1 MAGQVVTHVLLDFFG
16 TLVRYSPSRTE
27 QGYHA
32 SHTLAASMGARV
44 DYQGFLQA
52 WAAES
57 ALFDE
62 RSAVDDS
69 EFSME
74 EVGEAFLSR
83 ILRRDPDT
91 AEITAFVDEYV
102 REWNTAVVYPPGVA
116 GLMSALADRFR
127 LAVVT
132 NTHKADL
139 VPGHLSAM
147 GIAHHFDAVVTSVEV
162 GWRKPHP
169 AIYAEAL
176 LRLGATADT
185 VVFAG
190 DSYLADYLGPISA
203 GLTSFLIDPAEQHSI
218 PPDRRLRSLHDLPV
232 HLGVPYVRAQ
242 CNDRQR

>member
-1 MAGQVVTHVLLDFFG
+1 MAGPKFTHVLLDFFG
-16 TLVRYSPSRTE
+16 TLVNYSPSRTE

-32 SHTLAASMGARV
+32 SHVLTASMGAKV
-44 DYQGFLQA
+44 DYQDFLQA

-74 EVGEAFLSR
+74 EVGAAFLSR
-83 ILRRDPDT
+83 ILRRDAAP

-102 REWNTAVVYPPGVA
+102 TEWNTAVVYPPGVVELVA
-116 GLMSALADRFR
+116 ALADRFR

-176 LRLGATADT
+176 LRLGATAED

-190 DSYLADYLGPISA
+190 DSYAADYLGPTAA
-203 GLTSFLIDPAEQHSI
+203 GLTAFLIDPGEQHSI
-218 PPDRRLRSLHDLPV
+218 PPERRLRSLHDLAV
-232 HLGVPYVRAQ
+232 HLGTSPR
-242 CNDRQR
+242 R

>member
-1 MAGQVVTHVLLDFFG
+1 MAGQTVTHVLLDFFG

-32 SHTLAASMGARV
+32 SHALAASMGATI
-44 DYQGFLQA
+44 DYQDFLQA

-74 EVGEAFLSR
+74 ELGAAFLSR
-83 ILRRDPDT
+83 ILRRDPAPAET
-91 AEITAFVDEYV
+91 AAFVDEYV

-116 GLMSALADRFR
+116 ELVAALANRFR

-176 LRLGATADT
+176 LRLGATAGN

-190 DSYLADYLGPISA
+190 DSYAADYLGPAAA
-203 GLTSFLIDPAEQHSI
+203 GLTAFLIDPGEQHTI
-218 PPDRRLRSLHDLPV
+218 PPERRLRSLHDLAV
-232 HLGVPYVRAQ
+232 HLGTSPRAAG
-242 CNDRQR
+242 